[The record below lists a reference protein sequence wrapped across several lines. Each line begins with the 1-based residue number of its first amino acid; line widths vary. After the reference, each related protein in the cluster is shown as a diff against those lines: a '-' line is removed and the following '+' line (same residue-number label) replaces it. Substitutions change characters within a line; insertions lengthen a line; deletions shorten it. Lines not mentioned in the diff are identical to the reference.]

1 MRFDKSVALAA
12 FGWMVVWSGFAFV
25 ASAERTVS
33 TAWLEDHLNDSD
45 MRIVDVRTEIT
56 AYWEGHL
63 PGAVYYHPD
72 AMRLAHNGVPV
83 MVMPTEAFAIM
94 LGEMDITPDT
104 LVCVYTETG
113 DYKAPYLVW
122 ALDYI
127 GHERSVVLEGG
138 FGKWKAEN
146 RPITQDYPRI
156 TPTRY
161 PAPEKPNMAVRA
173 TLDDVKKALAD
184 KSAVIVDVRATALY
198 TGERGFWKRNGHLP
212 GVPGHF
218 WGDDLTP
225 TGVWKDKETIRAAYA
240 ALGVT
245 PDKPIITMCGQ
256 GTMSA
261 HAYFTLK
268 YLLGFP
274 NVRNYDGGFS
284 EWVNHDDLPVEKS
297 PGVE

>member
-1 MRFDKSVALAA
+1 MMRSIRWSLVAWMMSASVLA
-12 FGWMVVWSGFAFV
+12 S
-25 ASAERTVS
+25 ERIVS
-33 TAWLEDHLNDSD
+33 TAWLEEHLHDPNL
-45 MRIVDVRTEIT
+45 RIVDVRGEIT
-56 AYWEGHL
+56 AYWEGHI
-63 PGAVYYHPD
+63 PGAVYFHPE
-72 AMRLAHNGVPV
+72 AMRLAHRGTPV
-83 MVMPTEAFAIM
+83 MVMPPEAFVLM
-94 LGEMDITPDT
+94 LGEMGITPQT

-113 DYKAPYLVW
+113 DYKAPYLIW

-127 GHERSVVLEGG
+127 GHERGVVLEGG

-156 TPTRY
+156 TPTPY
-161 PAPEKPNMAVRA
+161 PLPQQLNTSVRA
-173 TLDDVKKALAD
+173 TLEDVKKALED
-184 KSAVIVDVRATALY
+184 KSAVIVDVRATPLY

-218 WGDDLTP
+218 WGEDLTP

-240 ALGVT
+240 TLGVT
-245 PDKPIITMCGQ
+245 PDKPVITMCGQ

-274 NVRNYDGGFS
+274 DVRNYDGGFS